1 MTVKNAEGAAMT
13 REDAMKLRPRGGLAD
28 KRRAILA
35 GALTVF
41 ARDGYTRASID
52 AIAAAAGVSTRTI
65 YNHFTDKTELFQTV
79 IQDSAT
85 RAAEAQ
91 IAIIDR
97 HLRKITDL
105 ESDLVEFGRALAAPM
120 TAEHAEHFALV
131 RQINAEAG
139 HIPQSA
145 IDTWQ
150 QTGPL
155 RVRRELAEHLR
166 QWAEQGLLRTEK
178 PERAAVQLMLLISAA
193 DLSDRGAVP
202 SEQAIDDM
210 VTSGVHVFLYGYRH

>member
-1 MTVKNAEGAAMT
+1 MTNATE
-13 REDAMKLRPRGGLAD
+13 RPRGGLAD

-65 YNHFTDKTELFQTV
+65 YNHFIDKTDLFQTV

-85 RAAEAQ
+85 RAAGYQ

-97 HLRKITDL
+97 YLHKVTDL
-105 ESDLVEFGRALAAPM
+105 EADLIEFGLAWASPM
-120 TAEHAEHFALV
+120 TAEHTEHFSLV

-139 HIPQSA
+139 HIPPDA
-145 IDTWQ
+145 IDAWQ
-150 QTGPL
+150 RTGPL
-155 RVRRELAEHLR
+155 RVRGELAARLGELAER
-166 QWAEQGLLRTEK
+166 GLLRIAD
-178 PERAAVQLMLLISAA
+178 PDRATVHFLLLISVYEPSHQAK
-193 DLSDRGAVP
+193 VP
-202 SEQAIDDM
+202 TDTELTEM
-210 VTSGVHVFLYGYRH
+210 VTAGVHAFIHGYGS

>member
-1 MTVKNAEGAAMT
+1 MI
-13 REDAMKLRPRGGLAD
+13 RENSTKRRPRGGLAD

-35 GALTVF
+35 GALTVL

-65 YNHFTDKTELFQTV
+65 YNHFADKAELFQTV
-79 IQDSAT
+79 IQESAT

-97 HLRKITDL
+97 HLHKITDL
-105 ESDLVEFGRALAAPM
+105 EADLVEFGRALAAPM

-139 HIPQSA
+139 HIPQTA

-155 RVRRELAEHLR
+155 RVRRELAGHLR
-166 QWAEQGLLRTEK
+166 QWADQGLLRVENS
-178 PERAAVQLMLLISAA
+178 ERAAVHLMLLISAA
-193 DLSDRGAVP
+193 DPSYNGAVP

-210 VTSGVHVFLYGYRH
+210 VTSGVHVFLHGYRH